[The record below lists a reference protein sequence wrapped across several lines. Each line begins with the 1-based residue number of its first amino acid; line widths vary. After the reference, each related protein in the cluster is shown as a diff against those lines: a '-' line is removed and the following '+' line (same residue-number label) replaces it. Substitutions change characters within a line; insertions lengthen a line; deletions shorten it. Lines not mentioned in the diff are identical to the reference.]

1 MSDTIE
7 LNDKL
12 VSELRVMAKS
22 MGISEADELRKPQL
36 IIRINEQYQLI
47 EQARAQQSALS
58 SNYSEI
64 NHNTSSDTDTA
75 TADGTE
81 NDDDKPR
88 SKRARSIKSKKET
101 TAKST
106 GASYQP

>member
-12 VSELRVMAKS
+12 VSELRLMAKS
-22 MGISEADELRKPQL
+22 MGITEADELRKPQL

-64 NHNTSSDTDTA
+64 NQNTSSDTDTA
-75 TADGTE
+75 TADDAE
-81 NDDDKPR
+81 NDGDESGKSR
-88 SKRARSIKSKKET
+88 GKRARSVKAKKD
-101 TAKST
+101 AP
-106 GASYQP
+106 Q